1 MGEDYGSMQALRSW
15 LERQGW
21 AICDGTGG
29 TPDLRNRML
38 LGTVEAATAG
48 QRLGAWDH
56 QHRVQGE
63 TQAPV
68 RRNRNTPT
76 GRQQLIQIPRRSTPP
91 PAGHAIRQCRGAD
104 HLPPSMRVLFIMKI
118 RYRLGVLGART

>member
-1 MGEDYGSMQALRSW
+1 MAFMPRMGDDYGSMTELRTW

-21 AICDGTGG
+21 AICDGSGG

-56 QHRVQGE
+56 RHRVQGE
-63 TQAPV
+63 TEAPV

-76 GRQQLIQIPRRSTPP
+76 GRQQSIQIPDDQHRHRLDIQSDK
-91 PAGHAIRQCRGAD
+91 AD
-104 HLPPSMRVLFIMKI
+104 HLPPSMRVMFIIKT
-118 RYRLGVLGART
+118 R